1 MANTPAQ
8 SFGLDQVNVSFLD
21 TRKTLPLVISP
32 RWDDSLQFI
41 CKWLE
46 INRSWVDDQILHYG
60 AVLVRGFE
68 VDSAVDFEKAVL
80 ALQPNLCDE
89 YRGTSPRTLR
99 EGTQFAF
106 NAADVPTNY
115 PIAQHLEMSFLRSPP
130 RQLYFGCMK
139 ASRSAGGETALCDF
153 RKVYQDLSPELR
165 EKFATKK
172 IKYTRKH
179 LMVGEKWTYD
189 VGAMLGWPQLFGT
202 EDLDEVEEICLQEQ
216 APKVTWVGKNKDTFL
231 QEWIDEPYQ
240 RHPVTNEM
248 VWFNHTN
255 VFHWTTFP
263 AELWFAFRRF
273 NDIRFL
279 VHCILIAIFTCI
291 KYGILGYKM
300 ALNSTFGDGT
310 PITFQ
315 EMNEVRAAV
324 HKHMIFSRWQKGD
337 ILCIDNFSTSHGRQP
352 TYDKGRSVCVAWSQ
366 PFDKTSTPLHA
377 AEPATAA
384 VSSTTTNKTEALYNN
399 NKGGKDV
406 PELVESPD
414 SSPDSTLNNQELND
428 LRESFLSDQFGEEL
442 VKAFKKVED
451 AKTHRRFAS
460 TPDLLRRDSDFWKNN

>member
-1 MANTPAQ
+1 
-8 SFGLDQVNVSFLD
+8 
-21 TRKTLPLVISP
+21 
-32 RWDDSLQFI
+32 
-41 CKWLE
+41 
-46 INRSWVDDQILHYG
+46 
-60 AVLVRGFE
+60 
-68 VDSAVDFEKAVL
+68 
-80 ALQPNLCDE
+80 
-89 YRGTSPRTLR
+89 
-99 EGTQFAF
+99 
-106 NAADVPTNY
+106 
-115 PIAQHLEMSFLRSPP
+115 
-130 RQLYFGCMK
+130 
-139 ASRSAGGETALCDF
+139 
-153 RKVYQDLSPELR
+153 
-165 EKFATKK
+165 
-172 IKYTRKH
+172 
-179 LMVGEKWTYD
+179 
-189 VGAMLGWPQLFGT
+189 MLGWPQLFGT

-315 EMNEVRAAV
+315 EMNEVRAAI

-377 AEPATAA
+377 AEPAAAA
-384 VSSTTTNKTEALYNN
+384 VSSTTNNKTEALYNN

-451 AKTHRRFAS
+451 SKSHRRFAS